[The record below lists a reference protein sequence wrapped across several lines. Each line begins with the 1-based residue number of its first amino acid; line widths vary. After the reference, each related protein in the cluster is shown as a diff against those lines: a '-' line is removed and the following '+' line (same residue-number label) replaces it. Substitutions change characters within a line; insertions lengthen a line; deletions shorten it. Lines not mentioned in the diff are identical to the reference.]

1 MGMSG
6 PVQAARLA
14 LEPTREYNR
23 LSITRAGERPV
34 PASAAAMSARNP
46 MLGPFFFVPNA
57 TQGACR
63 SPEEW

>member
-1 MGMSG
+1 MSG

-14 LEPTREYNR
+14 LEPTEEYNR

-34 PASAAAMSARNP
+34 PASAAAVSARNP
-46 MLGPFFFVPNA
+46 MLGPYVFVPN
-57 TQGACR
+57 TSLGACR